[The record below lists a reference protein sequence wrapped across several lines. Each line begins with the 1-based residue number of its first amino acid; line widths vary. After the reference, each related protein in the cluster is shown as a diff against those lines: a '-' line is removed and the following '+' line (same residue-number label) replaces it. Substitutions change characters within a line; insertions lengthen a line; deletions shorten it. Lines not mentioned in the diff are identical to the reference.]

1 MKAKEAL
8 QAKEAERADPTRR
21 EEGEIESIYF
31 YKMNIL
37 RKTALAD
44 VDSEMWEQKNSNFSF
59 IFFRLNFTLYF
70 LLF

>member
-44 VDSEMWEQKNSNFSF
+44 VDSEMWEEKNSYFS
-59 IFFRLNFTLYF
+59 
-70 LLF
+70 